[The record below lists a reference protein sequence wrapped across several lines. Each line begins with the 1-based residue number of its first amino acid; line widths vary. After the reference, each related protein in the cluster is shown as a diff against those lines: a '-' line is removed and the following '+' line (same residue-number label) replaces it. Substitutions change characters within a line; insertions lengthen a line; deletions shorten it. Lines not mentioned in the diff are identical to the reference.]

1 MTGGKLPDIVANSPE
16 LEPGLLYYYIVW
28 QELSNDRQLGFS
40 AGPIPSAS
48 IERFVCQEE
57 LSVDE
62 TDDLRYHIRALDRA
76 FLEHCSNQAKS
87 KKDK

>member
-40 AGPIPSAS
+40 VGPIPSAS
-48 IERFVCQEE
+48 IDRFIEQEA
-57 LSVDE
+57 LSLDDSVD
-62 TDDLRYHIRALDRA
+62 LRHHIRALDRA
-76 FLEHCSNQAKS
+76 FLEHCSNQAKA